1 MRFILIIIPIFFI
14 GKIIYDLLTFTISN
28 RRRTKKLNEWSDFN
42 KKMLSWGEEI
52 KDESIKGEY
61 LSFCVD
67 KLMNGEN
74 RNSQRGIESIMNVDI
89 ISIKKEIVRKYVE
102 YIPSLKQEVR
112 EEKLNKILK

>member
-1 MRFILIIIPIFFI
+1 
-14 GKIIYDLLTFTISN
+14 
-28 RRRTKKLNEWSDFN
+28 
-42 KKMLSWGEEI
+42 
-52 KDESIKGEY
+52 
-61 LSFCVD
+61 
-67 KLMNGEN
+67 MNGEN